1 VGIRRDAKW
10 NVPEPELA
18 LVLSSKGNI
27 VGFTIGN
34 DMSSR
39 DIEGANL
46 LYLPQAK
53 IYDGSCALGPWIE
66 LDASETDARKWTINL
81 EIKRQGRGV
90 FSGQT
95 SVSQIKRSFEEL
107 AAYLFRSQTFPH
119 GAILLTGT
127 GVIPPD
133 SFTLEAGDDIEIAI
147 SGIGVLQNSVRGI

>member
-1 VGIRRDAKW
+1 M
-10 NVPEPELA
+10 
-18 LVLSSKGNI
+18 LSSKGKI

-66 LDASETDARKWTINL
+66 LDASETDARKWNITL
-81 EIKRQGRGV
+81 EIKRQGRRV

-95 SVSQIKRSFEEL
+95 SVS
-107 AAYLFRSQTFPH
+107 
-119 GAILLTGT
+119 
-127 GVIPPD
+127 
-133 SFTLEAGDDIEIAI
+133 
-147 SGIGVLQNSVRGI
+147 